1 MSISAINSV
10 SFSGKRLTKNGN
22 EYDKTNAGKYIGM
35 GVGTAAGAGFGLKVY
50 HDVTKAI
57 NEAGN
62 DLENGIKDVLEDTFT
77 SIKNRFSGLAQNTG
91 TAVETNIDEVTEM
104 SMRMVGK
111 VFKVVPVVLGLGG
124 LLAGLG
130 LGAITDGI
138 INHTRAKKA
147 DNAAKTETENK

>member
-62 DLENGIKDVLEDTFT
+62 DLENGIKDVL
-77 SIKNRFSGLAQNTG
+77 
-91 TAVETNIDEVTEM
+91 
-104 SMRMVGK
+104 
-111 VFKVVPVVLGLGG
+111 GG
-124 LLAGLG
+124 YF
-130 LGAITDGI
+130 
-138 INHTRAKKA
+138 HFHQ
-147 DNAAKTETENK
+147 E